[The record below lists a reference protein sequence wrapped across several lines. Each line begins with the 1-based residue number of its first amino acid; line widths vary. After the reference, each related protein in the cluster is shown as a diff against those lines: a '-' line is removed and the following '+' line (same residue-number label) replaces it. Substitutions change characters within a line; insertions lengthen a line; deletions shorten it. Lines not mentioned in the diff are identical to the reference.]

1 MFKSDGKLFGDKI
14 ELTCWNHLNFTG
26 VPESWPECKEINDTC
41 EILAPPD
48 TSNFK
53 PQPEDMENL
62 KPNEILTYECAD
74 ATHVLDT
81 DENNNKINVTCKL
94 QSSDTSP
101 YYQVTMAIEDWP
113 ICQSAQDLAEAPSGE
128 PESEDTGTGRKKR
141 QIVPKTYQYINV
153 VVDLQLMQYNEDI
166 DEAIR

>member
-1 MFKSDGKLFGDKI
+1 MFKSDGKLYGDKI
-14 ELTCWNHLNFTG
+14 ELTCWNLLNFTG

-113 ICQSAQDLAEAPSGE
+113 ICQSASVSESGE
-128 PESEDTGTGRKKR
+128 PESEDTGRKKR

-153 VVDLQLMQYNEDI
+153 VVDLQLMQYDEEI